1 MYIISKDSKIVT
13 HDIYILITWYSNDRV
28 AQNIFL
34 FKFKKYTLFRP
45 VLSTVKP
52 GYLYELVPPEAPV
65 KGEDWKTVLAD
76 VENIIMPGITHW
88 NSPQF
93 HAFFPTGNSYPAI
106 IGDMLCNGI
115 GSIGFSWVRI
125 NIHNI
130 ENALLRRREKVSRRY
145 LKKILLQET
154 IIRMQRT
161 ILEILGIVYLHF
173 SDNL

>member
-1 MYIISKDSKIVT
+1 M
-13 HDIYILITWYSNDRV
+13 HDIYIPTTCYNNDYIV
-28 AQNIFL
+28 QNFFL
-34 FKFKKYTLFRP
+34 FKFKKYTRFRP
-45 VLSTVKP
+45 VLSSVKP

-115 GSIGFSWVRI
+115 GSIGFSWVRRYI
-125 NIHNI
+125 NNI
-130 ENALLRRREKVSRRY
+130 ENASLRRREKAFRRY
-145 LKKILLQET
+145 LRESGRQFDFGKL
-154 IIRMQRT
+154 
-161 ILEILGIVYLHF
+161 
-173 SDNL
+173 